1 MPSAAASWSARVGAR
16 LRDWFA
22 VDDDWV
28 RPRPPLARADLVT
41 AACFEALALVTLE
54 LSRSA
59 GVLDATDAPV
69 AVQYLAVSSAAFPL
83 VLRRRFPLSLAV
95 YAAVHMFVLGVTM
108 PQVMG
113 GVAVQACYF
122 MAFFSAMAWAANRR
136 QALLVVGAIIAGM
149 FLWLAW
155 QYALGSGI
163 QEYLDAVKP
172 TRQTGFFPPVVAA
185 VLIALVINLLYF
197 FGALVGGQAA
207 WRAARARA
215 RLADLAATIAD
226 QADHL
231 RRQAV
236 IDERLRIAREL
247 HDVVGHHVSVIGVQA
262 AAARRVMG
270 REPDAA
276 AKALSGIERS
286 SREAVTQM
294 RGLLG
299 TLRSLERPW
308 GADEGQATGTGD
320 GAPHSIVAHRAPEP
334 GLADLPT
341 LVAERGA
348 TGLLVAY
355 DLVDPHELVNEVD
368 PTVGLSLYRTAQE
381 ALANVG
387 RHSSASRATLIT
399 RLDRGYAEVEVLDEG
414 RPLPA
419 TSGSG
424 LGQLGIRERAASH
437 GGLVEIGPRVTGGYR
452 VRLRIPLA
460 EPGGAGV

>member
-1 MPSAAASWSARVGAR
+1 MPSAVASWVGRVRDAV
-16 LRDWFA
+16 RDWFA

-28 RPRPPLARADLVT
+28 RPPPPVGRADLVV
-41 AACFEALALVTLE
+41 AACFEAGAVVTLE

-59 GVLDATDAPV
+59 AVLSATHAPV
-69 AVQYLAVSSAAFPL
+69 PLQYLAVSTAAFPL
-83 VLRRRFPLSLAV
+83 LFRRRYPLTLAL
-95 YAAVHMFVLGVTM
+95 YAALHMFVLGLTM

-113 GVAVQACYF
+113 GIAVQACYF
-122 MAFFSAMAWAANRR
+122 MAFFSAMAWAASRR
-136 QALLVVGAIIAGM
+136 QALAVVGAIIAGM

-155 QYALGSGI
+155 QYALGTGV
-163 QEYLDAVKP
+163 QEYLDSVKP
-172 TRQTGFFPPVVAA
+172 TEQTGFFPPIVAA
-185 VLIALVINLLYF
+185 VLITFVINLVYF
-197 FGALVGGQAA
+197 FGALIGGQAA
-207 WRAARARA
+207 WRAARAKA
-215 RLADLAATIAD
+215 RLAEQAATIAE

-231 RRQAV
+231 RRRAV
-236 IDERLRIAREL
+236 LDERLRIAREL

-270 REPDAA
+270 RDDEAA
-276 AKALSGIERS
+276 ARALAGIETS
-286 SREAVTQM
+286 SRDAVTQM

-299 TLRSLERPW
+299 TLRALEEPAAGGSDR
-308 GADEGQATGTGD
+308 GGER
-320 GAPHSIVAHRAPEP
+320 VVHRAPEP

-341 LVAERGA
+341 LAAERTA

-355 DLVDPHELVNEVD
+355 DLVDPHELAPAVD

-387 RHSSASRATLIT
+387 RHSSASRATLIA
-399 RLDRGYAEVEVLDEG
+399 RLDREYAEVEVLDEG

-452 VRLRIPLA
+452 VRLRIPLNGS
-460 EPGGAGV
+460 GGSHA